1 MKGGEKFPPFL
12 LPTMRALRIV
22 IILAILVGFPALSW
36 VYLNS
41 GLKWRIG
48 AQDETAVKGMLPEFA
63 LMNGDSV
70 LLSYGELLGRYF
82 VIATP
87 QDSQSLR
94 HLEMINTQFH
104 VRPDFTTLFLLPE
117 GENAVATS
125 DSAWTHTSCVRGC
138 ERLREALFG
147 SGFTA
152 AIVDDS
158 LRVRGRYH
166 LSSVEEMRK
175 LVANLA
181 VVLPIEKRER
191 IELKRGTNKD

>member
-1 MKGGEKFPPFL
+1 
-12 LPTMRALRIV
+12 MRVLRII
-22 IILAILVGFPALSW
+22 IILAILIGFPALSW
-36 VYLNS
+36 FYLSS

-48 AQDETAVKGMLPEFA
+48 EQHETTVKASLPEFE

-70 LLSYGELLGRYF
+70 LLSNTELFGRYF

-94 HLEMINTQFH
+94 HLEMINAQFH
-104 VRPDFTTLFLLPE
+104 VRPDFTTLFLVPE
-117 GENAVATS
+117 GGNVVTLA
-125 DSAWTHTSCVRGC
+125 DSAWMHTTCIRDC
-138 ERLREALFG
+138 EALREALFG
-147 SGFTA
+147 SGYTA

-166 LSSVEEMRK
+166 LGSVEEMRK

-191 IELKRGTNKD
+191 IELKRGTHKD